1 MAVIKVLFK
10 ELRKGLIIEAGGG
23 EDQRKGICHWNV
35 VIVFDTYK
43 WDIVFHVIF
52 KITY

>member
-1 MAVIKVLFK
+1 MIKVLFK

-23 EDQRKGICHWNV
+23 EDQRKGLCQRNV
-35 VIVFDTYK
+35 MIVFDTYK

-52 KITY
+52 LITY